1 MFSNSFLACF
11 ISFSIYS
18 ICFSSS
24 FVKKTY
30 FGVNVVK
37 VSSSAELQKVM
48 SKAVNGLE
56 IVIIQVP
63 DREVNAKELKAIS
76 QSISSAVRIGIN
88 LA

>member
-1 MFSNSFLACF
+1 
-11 ISFSIYS
+11 
-18 ICFSSS
+18 
-24 FVKKTY
+24 VKVCAG
-30 FGVNVVK
+30 FGVSVVK